1 MTTETTA
8 TFTADN
14 GVTFAVRIVRPGEGY
29 GRSRAAMND
38 TQHTLVEVFDARF
51 AGKDYCEAEG
61 QIIAQYRAET
71 LLNDPDRLTN
81 YGLNLH
87 GGVPEW
93 SIDGDT
99 MGAILFHIE
108 RNL

>member
-1 MTTETTA
+1 MTTTTA
-8 TFTADN
+8 PTFTADN

-29 GRSRAAMND
+29 GRSRAVTN
-38 TQHTLVEVFDARF
+38 HTDQALVEMFDARY
-51 AGKDYCEAEG
+51 AGKNGFEAEG
-61 QIIAQYRAET
+61 QIIAQYNLGS
-71 LLNDPDRLTN
+71 LLNDPDTLTN
-81 YGLNLH
+81 YGLNMH
-87 GGVPEW
+87 FGVPAW